1 MTPGPSLK
9 ARALKLLAMR
19 EHSRAELAR
28 KLGTHETA
36 EGELAAVLDAL
47 AAKGFINETR
57 VADSLVHR
65 KATQWGSARVR
76 RALQDKGLPPD
87 VIAQAMA
94 DLPGTEME
102 RAAEVWQ
109 RRFGE
114 PPADARER
122 ARQMRFLAA
131 RGFSG
136 AVVGKTV
143 PPAPWGGV
151 SPVENDGPAD
161 QSGNS

>member
-9 ARALKLLAMR
+9 ARALKLLATR
-19 EHSRAELAR
+19 EHSRLELER
-28 KLGTHETA
+28 KLRPHETT

-47 AAKGFINETR
+47 TAKGFVNENR
-57 VADSLVHR
+57 VAEAVVHR
-65 KATQWGSARVR
+65 KASGWGAARVR
-76 RALQDKGLPPD
+76 QALQDKGLPPD
-87 VIAQAMA
+87 VVANALA
-94 DLPGTEME
+94 DLPGTEAE
-102 RAAEVWQ
+102 RALQVWQ
-109 RRFGE
+109 RRFGT
-114 PPADARER
+114 PPVDARER

-143 PPAPWGGV
+143 PHAPWVAV
-151 SPVENDGPAD
+151 SPMETDGPAD